1 MDNEIIAMGSATV
14 ELTKSEWMKQI
25 LEYLGGER
33 DKPPLGFPILLSIWW
48 FWGLWWGALS
58 VLIFLFCGQSSK
70 FIYID
75 F

>member
-1 MDNEIIAMGSATV
+1 MNPQ
-14 ELTKSEWMKQI
+14 EWIQQA

-33 DKPPLGFPILLSIWW
+33 DESPPGLPIAISNWL
-48 FWGLWWGALS
+48 FWGLWWAALAI
-58 VLIFLFCGQSSK
+58 LIFLFSGQSSK

>member
-1 MDNEIIAMGSATV
+1 MMATGSQTV
-14 ELTKSEWMKQI
+14 KLTNSEWMKQV

-33 DKPPLGFPILLSIWW
+33 DEAPPGFPILLSNWW

>member
-1 MDNEIIAMGSATV
+1 MGDAMNL
-14 ELTKSEWMKQI
+14 LTWLTQF
-25 LEYLGGER
+25 LEYLGGSR
-33 DKPPLGFPILLSIWW
+33 DNQPPGFPVAVANPV

-58 VLIFLFCGQSSK
+58 LVIYIFCGQSSK

>member
-1 MDNEIIAMGSATV
+1 MSRLVWFQHA
-14 ELTKSEWMKQI
+14 

-33 DKPPLGFPILLSIWW
+33 DVAPAGFPISLSNWV
-48 FWGLWWGALS
+48 FWGLWWAALAAVVFVFS
-58 VLIFLFCGQSSK
+58 GQGSK